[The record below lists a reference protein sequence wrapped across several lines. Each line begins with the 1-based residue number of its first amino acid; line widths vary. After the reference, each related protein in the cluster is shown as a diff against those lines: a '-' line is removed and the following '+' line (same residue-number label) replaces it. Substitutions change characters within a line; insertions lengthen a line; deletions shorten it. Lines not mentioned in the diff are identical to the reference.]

1 MAIEPRWCLVVAA
14 NVDIRLLQKCKRLSV
29 HVSTP
34 LPCKI
39 VWGAWRFDLTAN
51 SYHQDPVRWTRS
63 SRHPPMRS
71 VLSP

>member
-34 LPCKI
+34 LPCKM
-39 VWGAWRFDLTAN
+39 GPTC
-51 SYHQDPVRWTRS
+51 
-63 SRHPPMRS
+63 MGS
-71 VLSP
+71 VAF